1 MLRTAAKKEAAESG
15 RNDLIGCKII
25 ATKKMKEEILTLEN
39 PFYAYLF
46 GLIQTDGHLYQN
58 SRNRGRLSIELG
70 NRDEDLILELQERMP
85 FNSSISKRTRKTNF
99 SNEYIFVIWIVF
111 DKRF

>member
-1 MLRTAAKKEAAESG
+1 MKVRSELQRTKEVAELG

-25 ATKKMKEEILTLEN
+25 TTKKMKEEILTLEN

-58 SRNRGRLSIELG
+58 SRNRGTQKLPNGSEMRTV
-70 NRDEDLILELQERMP
+70 NP
-85 FNSSISKRTRKTNF
+85 FSKL
-99 SNEYIFVIWIVF
+99 Y
-111 DKRF
+111 